1 VLACERVRADAGE
14 HPSHAGD
21 GVNWHEQFEGSPEPV
36 RELSDPEL
44 EAELT
49 VAAYAPGRA
58 RFERFQRLLAERQ
71 RRLITI

>member
-1 VLACERVRADAGE
+1 MTEFAPMEGRAHRE
-14 HPSHAGD
+14 AGD
-21 GVNWHEQFEGSPEPV
+21 GCNWHERFGGSKEPV
-36 RELSDPEL
+36 SELSDGEL

-71 RRLITI
+71 RRLLAA